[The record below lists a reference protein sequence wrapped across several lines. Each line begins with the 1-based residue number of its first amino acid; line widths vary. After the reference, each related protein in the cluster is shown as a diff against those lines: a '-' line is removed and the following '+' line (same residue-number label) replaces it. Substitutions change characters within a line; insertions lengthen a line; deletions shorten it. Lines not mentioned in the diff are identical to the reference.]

1 MRINAQLRNNA
12 PFFLMEPADE
22 CPDAGSAEEC
32 PTRRYISNLS
42 IFLLGPI
49 LPFFQSIITQERDQM
64 FKILW
69 WQ

>member
-49 LPFFQSIITQERDQM
+49 LPFFQNLTQEHDQM